1 MEDPRPETGDQE
13 PKQIP
18 LRYLNSYP
26 GLPASA
32 PVGHP
37 HIIGWDNEDTDK
49 GSLTAADGIATLL
62 FNWKPEA
69 LDAFLDFRH
78 KPKYEWYRQT
88 KPGSHIMDVLIARSG
103 NVAVVRACRPITF
116 VCVSLLTHVD
126 DYSVGSVRMVNGRIM
141 LPFIT
146 PWRNQVLG
154 RHWTGAVS
162 CLGSRLQ
169 ARSCIISCG
178 LRVRV

>member
-49 GSLTAADGIATLL
+49 GRLTAADGIATLL

-103 NVAVVRACRPITF
+103 NVAVCGFRKDGEWTDYAPFYYTMEESGAWTPLDRRSELFGISFASALMYHQLWVEGEG
-116 VCVSLLTHVD
+116 VKVD
-126 DYSVGSVRMVNGRIM
+126 VY
-141 LPFIT
+141 
-146 PWRNQVLG
+146 
-154 RHWTGAVS
+154 GA
-162 CLGSRLQ
+162 
-169 ARSCIISCG
+169 
-178 LRVRV
+178 